1 MHKVISWVFKF
12 MGISII
18 LMLLLD
24 TSLMLFDI
32 VTTTNRIQS
41 QASFMQM
48 ELAKNNY
55 ISEEANTIFEG
66 TEDTDGFAF
75 ISAKSRVF
83 DNIAYNYQDLD
94 KAEIGQYGD
103 FKTLRITAD
112 FNPWGYIIS
121 PKIYANADKG
131 LKEVHHGN
139 VEFTY
144 TVPCLRYLK

>member
-1 MHKVISWVFKF
+1 MHKVVSWVFKF

-24 TSLMLFDI
+24 MSLMLFDI
-32 VTTTNRIQS
+32 ITTTNRIQS

-55 ISEEANTIFEG
+55 ISEEANEIFEG
-66 TEDTDGFAF
+66 TDDTDGFAY
-75 ISAKSRVF
+75 ISSKSRVF

-94 KAEIGQYGD
+94 KNEIGQYGD
-103 FKTLRITAD
+103 FKTLKITAD
-112 FNPWGYIIS
+112 FNPWGYVVN
-121 PKIYANADKG
+121 PRVYAEADNG
-131 LKEVHHGN
+131 LKVVHHSN
-139 VEFTY
+139 IEFTY